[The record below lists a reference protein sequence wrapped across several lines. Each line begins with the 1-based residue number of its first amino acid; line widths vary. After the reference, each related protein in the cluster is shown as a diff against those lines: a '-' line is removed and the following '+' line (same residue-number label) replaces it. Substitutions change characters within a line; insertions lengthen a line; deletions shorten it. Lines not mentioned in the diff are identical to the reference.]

1 MNKLLLRQGSDHV
14 LSVCHKSINTGKRV
28 KVNSMGNGTKLR
40 ILYLYQHLVQH
51 TDAEHTLSTAELM
64 KILKEEYS
72 VTVSRN
78 TISDDLAMLHDCGLH
93 IEHYE
98 STQNKY
104 YYDGHIY
111 ELPELKILVDAISS
125 SKFITQR
132 KSDELIAKLLTLTNS
147 QNAAKLRRHIY
158 VAGRVKSDNEN
169 GYYIVDAV
177 NTAIDTKRKISFRYT
192 DFDVAK
198 QRYISNDGK
207 PYTVSP
213 YTLIWDGD
221 YYYMRGFCDERQ
233 EMRNFR
239 LDHIAEQPKILNQIA
254 VMPPDDY
261 NPADYSKHVFQMYD
275 TDEPIAV
282 QLLCHVSVMK
292 YLIDNFG
299 RDFETEAVDDEHFK
313 AIVNVC
319 TSTTFYRW
327 IFGFNGKIQII
338 GPQLVID
345 NYKEMLV
352 AALNTI

>member
-1 MNKLLLRQGSDHV
+1 MA
-14 LSVCHKSINTGKRV
+14 
-28 KVNSMGNGTKLR
+28 NGTKLR
-40 ILYLYQHLVQH
+40 ILYLYQHLVQN

-64 KILKEEYS
+64 KILKERYS

-78 TISDDLAMLHDCGLH
+78 TISNDLAILHDCGLH

-111 ELPELKILVDAISS
+111 ELPELKVLVDAISS

-132 KSDELIAKLLTLTNS
+132 KSDELISKLLTLTNS

-158 VAGRVKSDNEN
+158 VAGRAKSDNEN
-169 GYYIVDAV
+169 GYYIVDAI

-239 LDHIAEQPKILNQIA
+239 LDRIAEQPKILNQIA

-282 QLLCHVSVMK
+282 QLLCHASVMK
-292 YLIDNFG
+292 YLIDKFG
-299 RDFETEAVDDEHFK
+299 LDFDSEIVDNAHFK
-313 AIVNVC
+313 AKINVC
-319 TSTTFYRW
+319 TSATFYRW
-327 IFGFNGKIQII
+327 VFGFDGLIKII
-338 GPQLVID
+338 GPTSTVLE
-345 NYKEMLV
+345 YKTRLKS
-352 AALNTI
+352 ALEQMV

>member
-1 MNKLLLRQGSDHV
+1 MTMENR
-14 LSVCHKSINTGKRV
+14 
-28 KVNSMGNGTKLR
+28 TKLR
-40 ILYLYQHLVQH
+40 ILYLYQHLMQH

-64 KILKEEYS
+64 KILEEQYS
-72 VTVSRN
+72 VKVSRN
-78 TISDDLAMLHDCGLH
+78 TISNDLAILHDCGLH

-111 ELPELKILVDAISS
+111 ELPELKVLVDAISS

-147 QNAAKLRRHIY
+147 QNAANLRRHIY
-158 VAGRVKSDNEN
+158 VSGRAKSDNEN
-169 GYYIVDAV
+169 GYYIADAI
-177 NTAIDTKRKISFRYT
+177 NTAIDNKRKISFHYT
-192 DFDVAK
+192 DFDMTK

-239 LDHIAEQPKILNQIA
+239 LDRIAEQPKILNQIA
-254 VMPPDDY
+254 VMPPNDY
-261 NPADYSKHVFQMYD
+261 NPAGYSKHVFQMYD
-275 TDEPIAV
+275 TDKPVAV
-282 QLLCHVSVMK
+282 QLYCHVSVMK

-299 RDFETEAVDDEHFK
+299 KNFDSEIIDNTHFK
-313 AIVNVC
+313 AKIDVC

-327 IFGFNGKIQII
+327 IFGFDGLIKII
-338 GPQLVID
+338 GPDSAVLE
-345 NYKEMLV
+345 YKTRLKS
-352 AALNTI
+352 ALNHLVQFEQ

>member
-1 MNKLLLRQGSDHV
+1 MENV
-14 LSVCHKSINTGKRV
+14 
-28 KVNSMGNGTKLR
+28 TKLR
-40 ILYLYQHLVQH
+40 ILCLYQYLVQH
-51 TDAEHTLSTAELM
+51 TDAEHTLSTSELM
-64 KILKEEYS
+64 KILEKEYS
-72 VTVSRN
+72 VKVSRN
-78 TISDDLAMLHDCGLH
+78 TISDDLSMLHDCGLH

-158 VAGRVKSDNEN
+158 VTGRAKSDNEN
-169 GYYIVDAV
+169 GYYIVDAI

-198 QRYISNDGK
+198 RRYISNDGK

-239 LDHIAEQPKILNQIA
+239 LDRIAEQPNILNQIA
-254 VMPPDDY
+254 VMPPEDY
-261 NPADYSKHVFQMYD
+261 NPADYSKHVFRMYD
-275 TDEPIAV
+275 TDEPVAV
-282 QLLCHVSVMK
+282 QLHCHMSVIK

-299 RDFETEAVDDEHFK
+299 VNFETEVIDNEYFK
-313 AIVNVC
+313 AIVSVC

-327 IFGFNGKIQII
+327 VFGFNGKIRII
-338 GPQLVID
+338 GPQPVRD
-345 NYKEMLV
+345 RYKEMLSN
-352 AALNTI
+352 ALNAM

>member
-1 MNKLLLRQGSDHV
+1 ME
-14 LSVCHKSINTGKRV
+14 
-28 KVNSMGNGTKLR
+28 NGTKFR

-64 KILKEEYS
+64 KILKEDYL
-72 VTVSRN
+72 VKVSRN
-78 TISDDLAMLHDCGLH
+78 TISDDLSILHDCGLH

-111 ELPELKILVDAISS
+111 ELPELKVLVDAISS

-158 VAGRVKSDNEN
+158 VAGRAKSDNEN
-169 GYYIVDAV
+169 GYYIVDAI
-177 NTAIDTKRKISFRYT
+177 NDAIDTKRKISFLYT
-192 DFDVAK
+192 DFDVTK
-198 QRYISNDGK
+198 QRYIVNDGE

-239 LDHIAEQPKILNQIA
+239 LDRIAEQPKILNQIA
-254 VMPPDDY
+254 VMPPESY
-261 NPADYSKHVFQMYD
+261 TPADYSKHVFRMYD
-275 TDEPIAV
+275 TDKPIKV
-282 QLLCHVSVMK
+282 ELCCHMSTMK
-292 YLIDNFG
+292 YIIDNFG
-299 RDFETEAVDDEHFK
+299 IDIKTEIIDDNHFK
-313 AIVNVC
+313 AMIEVC
-319 TSTTFYRW
+319 TSVTFYRW
-327 IFGFNGKIQII
+327 VFGFDGKIVII
-338 GPQLVID
+338 GPECVRTE
-345 NYKEMLV
+345 YKQKL
-352 AALNTI
+352 LNAIQSFS

>member
-1 MNKLLLRQGSDHV
+1 ME
-14 LSVCHKSINTGKRV
+14 
-28 KVNSMGNGTKLR
+28 NSTKLR

-72 VTVSRN
+72 VSVSRN

-158 VAGRVKSDNEN
+158 VAGRAKSDNEN
-169 GYYIVDAV
+169 GYYIVDAI

-198 QRYISNDGK
+198 RRYISNDGK

-239 LDHIAEQPKILNQIA
+239 LDRIAEQPNILNQIA
-254 VMPPDDY
+254 VMPPEGY
-261 NPADYSKHVFQMYD
+261 NPADYSKHVFRMYD
-275 TDEPIAV
+275 TDEPVAV
-282 QLLCHVSVMK
+282 QLHCHVSVMK

-299 RDFETEAVDDEHFK
+299 VNFKVEAIDEESFK
-313 AIVNVC
+313 ATVSVC
-319 TSTTFYRW
+319 ASTTFYSW
-327 IFGFNGKIQII
+327 IFGFNGKIQIM
-338 GPQLVID
+338 GPQQVRES
-345 NYKEMLV
+345 YKKMLSNAIESV
-352 AALNTI
+352 

>member
-1 MNKLLLRQGSDHV
+1 MENR
-14 LSVCHKSINTGKRV
+14 
-28 KVNSMGNGTKLR
+28 TKLR

-64 KILKEEYS
+64 KILKAKYS
-72 VTVSRN
+72 VKVSRN

-147 QNAAKLRRHIY
+147 QNAANLRRHIY
-158 VAGRVKSDNEN
+158 VSGRAKSDNEN
-169 GYYIVDAV
+169 GYYIADAI
-177 NTAIDTKRKISFRYT
+177 NTAIDNKRKISFHYT
-192 DFDVAK
+192 DFDMTK

-239 LDHIAEQPKILNQIA
+239 LDRIAEQPKILNQIA
-254 VMPPDDY
+254 VMPPNDY
-261 NPADYSKHVFQMYD
+261 NPAGYSKHVFQMYD
-275 TDEPIAV
+275 TDKPVAV
-282 QLLCHVSVMK
+282 QLYCHVSVMK

-299 RDFETEAVDDEHFK
+299 KNFDSEIIDNTHFK
-313 AIVNVC
+313 AKIDVC

-327 IFGFNGKIQII
+327 IFGFDGLIKII
-338 GPQLVID
+338 GPDSAVLE
-345 NYKEMLV
+345 YKTRLKS
-352 AALNTI
+352 ALNHLVQFEQ

>member
-1 MNKLLLRQGSDHV
+1 MENV
-14 LSVCHKSINTGKRV
+14 
-28 KVNSMGNGTKLR
+28 TKLR

-72 VTVSRN
+72 LKVSRN
-78 TISDDLAMLHDCGLH
+78 TISDDLAMLHKCGLH

-147 QNAAKLRRHIY
+147 RNAAKLRRHIY
-158 VAGRVKSDNEN
+158 VAGRAKSDNEN
-169 GYYIVDAV
+169 GYYIVDAI
-177 NTAIDTKRKISFRYT
+177 NTAIDTKRKISFHYT

-198 QRYISNDGK
+198 KRYMSNGGK

-239 LDHIAEQPKILNQIA
+239 LDRIAEQPSILNQIA
-254 VMPPDDY
+254 VMPPDEYD
-261 NPADYSKHVFQMYD
+261 PADYSKYVFRMYD
-275 TDEPIAV
+275 TDEPITV
-282 QLLCHVSVMK
+282 QLHCHVSVMK
-292 YLIDNFG
+292 YLIDKFDA
-299 RDFETEAVDDEHFK
+299 DFKVDVVDENSFN
-313 AIVNVC
+313 AMVSVC
-319 TSTTFYRW
+319 TSTTFYSW
-327 IFGFNGKIQII
+327 IFGFNGKIQIT
-338 GPQLVID
+338 GPQLARD
-345 NYKEMLV
+345 GYKEMLLT
-352 AALNTI
+352 ALSQMN

>member
-1 MNKLLLRQGSDHV
+1 ME
-14 LSVCHKSINTGKRV
+14 
-28 KVNSMGNGTKLR
+28 NGTKLR
-40 ILYLYQHLVQH
+40 ILYQHLVQH

-72 VTVSRN
+72 LKVSRN
-78 TISDDLAMLHDCGLH
+78 TISDDLGMLHDCGLH

-132 KSDELIAKLLTLTNS
+132 KSDELITKLLMLTSS
-147 QNAAKLRRHIY
+147 QNVAKIRRHIY

-169 GYYIVDAV
+169 GYYIVDAI
-177 NTAIDTKRKISFRYT
+177 NEAIDNKRKISFRYT
-192 DFDVAK
+192 DFNVFK

-221 YYYMRGFCDERQ
+221 CYYMRGFCDERQ

-239 LDHIAEQPKILNQIA
+239 LDRIAEQPKILNQIA
-254 VMPPDDY
+254 VMPPEDY

-275 TDEPIAV
+275 TDEPISV
-282 QLLCHVSVMK
+282 QLHCHVSVMK

-299 RDFETEAVDDEHFK
+299 VDFKVEPIDDEHFN
-313 AIVNVC
+313 ATVSACI
-319 TSTTFYRW
+319 STTFYRW

-338 GPQLVID
+338 GPQPVIES
-345 NYKEMLV
+345 YKEMLSS
-352 AALNTI
+352 ALNAI